1 MLLLVGVAEAFVE
14 VVFAVL
20 VVEVFA
26 GAAAAAAAVVVV
38 VDFFQD
44 GCGLVLGAGVSC
56 LGATGSSTDFF
67 FQEGV
72 ELDGASEILPRLGG
86 SFFSGSTGFLAFQ
99 DGVVSFGFS
108 SSLGAAVAAADFF
121 QDGVLL
127 FSLHEGGLVSSVT
140 FASVF
145 GAVVEEAPTFGEAAD
160 AELKLLVVLVDA
172 EVDTDE

>member
-1 MLLLVGVAEAFVE
+1 MLLVVGEADALVE
-14 VVFAVL
+14 VGFAEL

-26 GAAAAAAAVVVV
+26 GAAAAAALVVV

-56 LGATGSSTDFF
+56 LGATGSSIDFF

-72 ELDGASEILPRLGG
+72 ELEGVSEILPRLGG

-108 SSLGAAVAAADFF
+108 SSLGADVAADFF

-127 FSLHEGGLVSSVT
+127 FSLHEGGLVSSAT
-140 FASVF
+140 FASVL
-145 GAVVEEAPTFGEAAD
+145 GAAEEVPTFVVAAD
-160 AELKLLVVLVDA
+160 DELKLLVVLVDA